1 MAEEVVGF
9 TRPDA
14 DALVGLIGGKKFESI
29 PHDIYDAT
37 RMVIA
42 FTTGGATARAGT
54 TLGTG
59 TATLRYI
66 VAGVL
71 TTSSESYSFYN
82 LSSGVVAASKYIMLL
97 RLGSDWICVWEEC

>member
-1 MAEEVVGF
+1 MAEEVFGYNAS
-9 TRPDA
+9 DSQ
-14 DALVGLIGGKKFESI
+14 GLLRLLGGRTITTTE
-29 PHDIYDAT
+29 HDTYDAT
-37 RMVIA
+37 RLVIA
-42 FTTGGATARAGT
+42 YTTAGATARSGT

-82 LSSGVVAASKYIMLL
+82 LSTGTIAATKYIMLL
-97 RLGSDWICVWEEC
+97 RLGSDWVCVWEEC